1 MQRFAAQKEFVNH
14 FSKLRALSTSQ
25 CDVLGAAASLIT
37 HCCTSYCIQFSKTC
51 NEQSLL
57 LSSDYVTTNVN
68 IHILSSLLWSV
79 ASFTNLA
86 VFS

>member
-1 MQRFAAQKEFVNH
+1 MQRFAAQKEFVNY

-51 NEQSLL
+51 DEQSL
-57 LSSDYVTTNVN
+57 
-68 IHILSSLLWSV
+68 
-79 ASFTNLA
+79 
-86 VFS
+86 